1 MLQGQKN
8 FIFAVLT
15 FLLGVLFLQ
24 LMGVVVKFIGSTYP
38 ALQLTF
44 FRNLFGIFPIIIFI
58 YISKNLKNKS
68 LLVKIPMLW
77 VAILRGFFMTFAQFC
92 FFTSLLYLQFAT
104 ANSLTL
110 VTPFMVA
117 LFSMPILKI
126 YVGAWKWIAIITG
139 FSGAYMIISPPS
151 DEVFSIYSLLPLG
164 ASFGYGMNLVLVRT
178 FPQNV
183 PTVIIQWYSQLS
195 SIFFTLILVI
205 LTFEYVNIQ
214 SFNDLIMIILIGFFG
229 GAGVF
234 LMMSSYRMTDHI
246 NLGPFHYF
254 TIIFSFFLGWI
265 FFNESPFDELFPGIF
280 FIVSAGIIIFWREKI
295 KSYNKEWNKN

>member
-1 MLQGQKN
+1 MLQSQKN

-24 LMGVVVKFIGSTYP
+24 LMGVIIKFIGSTYP

-77 VAILRGFFMTFAQFC
+77 VAILRGFLMTFAQFC
-92 FFTSLLYLQFAT
+92 FFSSLFYLQFAT

-117 LFSMPILKI
+117 LFSIPILKV
-126 YVGAWKWIAIITG
+126 YVGAWKWAAIIIG
-139 FSGAYMIISPPS
+139 FSGAYMIVSPPS
-151 DEVFSIYSLLPLG
+151 NEVFSIYSLLPLG

-178 FPQNV
+178 FPQSV

-205 LTFEYVNIQ
+205 LTFQYVSIQ
-214 SFNDLIMIILIGFFG
+214 SLNDLIMIILIGFFG
-229 GAGVF
+229 AAGVF
-234 LMMSSYRMTDHI
+234 LMTSSYRMTDHI
-246 NLGPFHYF
+246 NLGPFHYSA
-254 TIIFSFFLGWI
+254 IIFSFFLGWI
-265 FFNESPFDELFPGIF
+265 FFNESPFNELFPGILL
-280 FIVSAGIIIFWREKI
+280 IVTAGIIIFWREKI
-295 KSYNKEWNKN
+295 KSYNKNRM

>member
-1 MLQGQKN
+1 MQSQKN
-8 FIFAVLT
+8 FIYAVLI
-15 FLLGVLFLQ
+15 FLLGIFFLQ
-24 LMGVVVKFIGSTYP
+24 LMGVVVKFIGASYP

-58 YISKNLKNKS
+58 YISRNLKNKS
-68 LLVKIPMLW
+68 LFVKIPMLW
-77 VAILRGFFMTFAQFC
+77 VAVLRGFFMTFAQFC

-117 LFSMPILKI
+117 LFSIPILKV
-126 YVGAWKWIAIITG
+126 YVGIWKWIAIIIG
-139 FSGAYMIISPPS
+139 FTGAYMIISPPS

-195 SIFFTLILVI
+195 
-205 LTFEYVNIQ
+205 
-214 SFNDLIMIILIGFFG
+214 
-229 GAGVF
+229 
-234 LMMSSYRMTDHI
+234 
-246 NLGPFHYF
+246 
-254 TIIFSFFLGWI
+254 
-265 FFNESPFDELFPGIF
+265 
-280 FIVSAGIIIFWREKI
+280 
-295 KSYNKEWNKN
+295 

>member
-1 MLQGQKN
+1 MLQSQKN

-24 LMGVVVKFIGSTYP
+24 LMGVIIKFIGSTYP

-58 YISKNLKNKS
+58 YISKNLKNKT

-77 VAILRGFFMTFAQFC
+77 VAILRGFLMTFAQFC
-92 FFTSLLYLQFAT
+92 FFSSLFYLQFAT

-117 LFSMPILKI
+117 LFSIPILKV
-126 YVGAWKWIAIITG
+126 YVGAWKWAAIIIG

-151 DEVFSIYSLLPLG
+151 NEVFSIYSLLPLG

-178 FPQNV
+178 FPQSV

-205 LTFEYVNIQ
+205 LTFQYVSIQ
-214 SFNDLIMIILIGFFG
+214 SLNDLIMIILIGFFG
-229 GAGVF
+229 AAGVF
-234 LMMSSYRMTDHI
+234 LMTSSYRMTDHI
-246 NLGPFHYF
+246 NLGPFHYSA
-254 TIIFSFFLGWI
+254 IIFSFFLGWI
-265 FFNESPFDELFPGIF
+265 FFNESPFDELFPGILL
-280 FIVSAGIIIFWREKI
+280 IVTAGIIIFWREKI
-295 KSYNKEWNKN
+295 KSYNKNRM

>member
-1 MLQGQKN
+1 MLQSQKN
-8 FIFAVLT
+8 FIFAVLI
-15 FLLGVLFLQ
+15 FLSGVLFLQ
-24 LMGVVVKFIGSTYP
+24 LMGVIIKFIGSTYP
-38 ALQLTF
+38 TLQLTF

-77 VAILRGFFMTFAQFC
+77 VAILRGFLMTFAQFC
-92 FFTSLLYLQFAT
+92 FFSSLFYLQFAT

-117 LFSMPILKI
+117 LFSIPILKV
-126 YVGAWKWIAIITG
+126 YVGAWKWAAIIIG

-151 DEVFSIYSLLPLG
+151 NEVFSIYSLLPLG

-178 FPQNV
+178 FPQSV

-205 LTFEYVNIQ
+205 LTFQYISIQ
-214 SFNDLIMIILIGFFG
+214 SLNDLIMIILIGFFG
-229 GAGVF
+229 AAGVF
-234 LMMSSYRMTDHI
+234 LMTSSYRMTDHI
-246 NLGPFHYF
+246 NLGPFHYSA
-254 TIIFSFFLGWI
+254 IIFSFFLGWI
-265 FFNESPFDELFPGIF
+265 FFNESPIDELFPGILL
-280 FIVSAGIIIFWREKI
+280 IVTAGIIIFWREKI
-295 KSYNKEWNKN
+295 KSYNKNRM

>member
-1 MLQGQKN
+1 MLQSQKN

-24 LMGVVVKFIGSTYP
+24 LMGVIIKFIGSTYP

-77 VAILRGFFMTFAQFC
+77 VAILRGFLMTFAQFC
-92 FFTSLLYLQFAT
+92 FFSSLFYLQFAT

-117 LFSMPILKI
+117 LFSIPILKV
-126 YVGAWKWIAIITG
+126 YVGAWKWAAIIIG

-151 DEVFSIYSLLPLG
+151 NEVFSIYSLLPLG

-178 FPQNV
+178 FPQSV

-205 LTFEYVNIQ
+205 LTFQYVSIQ
-214 SFNDLIMIILIGFFG
+214 SLNDLIMIILIGFFG
-229 GAGVF
+229 AAGVF
-234 LMMSSYRMTDHI
+234 LMTSSYRMTDHI
-246 NLGPFHYF
+246 NLGPFHYSA
-254 TIIFSFFLGWI
+254 IIFSFFLGWI
-265 FFNESPFDELFPGIF
+265 FFNESPFDELFPGILL
-280 FIVSAGIIIFWREKI
+280 IVTAGIIIFWREKI
-295 KSYNKEWNKN
+295 KSYNKNRM

>member
-117 LFSMPILKI
+117 LFSIPILKI

-214 SFNDLIMIILIGFFG
+214 SFNDLIMIIFIGFFG

-265 FFNESPFDELFPGIF
+265 FFNESPFDELFPGIL

>member
-117 LFSMPILKI
+117 LFSIPILKI

>member
-117 LFSMPILKI
+117 LFSIPILKI
-126 YVGAWKWIAIITG
+126 YVGAWKWIAIIIG

>member
-1 MLQGQKN
+1 
-8 FIFAVLT
+8 
-15 FLLGVLFLQ
+15 
-24 LMGVVVKFIGSTYP
+24 
-38 ALQLTF
+38 
-44 FRNLFGIFPIIIFI
+44 
-58 YISKNLKNKS
+58 
-68 LLVKIPMLW
+68 
-77 VAILRGFFMTFAQFC
+77 
-92 FFTSLLYLQFAT
+92 
-104 ANSLTL
+104 
-110 VTPFMVA
+110 
-117 LFSMPILKI
+117 
-126 YVGAWKWIAIITG
+126 
-139 FSGAYMIISPPS
+139 
-151 DEVFSIYSLLPLG
+151 LPLG

>member
-117 LFSMPILKI
+117 LFSIPILKI

-214 SFNDLIMIILIGFFG
+214 SFNDLIMIIFIGFFG

>member
-1 MLQGQKN
+1 MLQSQKN
-8 FIFAVLT
+8 FILAVLT

-24 LMGVVVKFIGSTYP
+24 LMGVIIKFIGSTYP

-77 VAILRGFFMTFAQFC
+77 VAILRGFLMTFAQFC
-92 FFTSLLYLQFAT
+92 FFSSLFYLQFAT

-117 LFSMPILKI
+117 LFSIPILKV
-126 YVGAWKWIAIITG
+126 YVGAWKWAAIIIG

-151 DEVFSIYSLLPLG
+151 NEVFSIYSLLPLG

-178 FPQNV
+178 FPQSV

-205 LTFEYVNIQ
+205 LTFQYVSIQ
-214 SFNDLIMIILIGFFG
+214 SLNDLIMIILIGFFG
-229 GAGVF
+229 AAGVF
-234 LMMSSYRMTDHI
+234 LMTSSYRMTDHI
-246 NLGPFHYF
+246 NLGPFHYSA
-254 TIIFSFFLGWI
+254 IIFSFFLGWI
-265 FFNESPFDELFPGIF
+265 FFNESPFDELFPGILL
-280 FIVSAGIIIFWREKI
+280 IVTAGIIIFWREKI
-295 KSYNKEWNKN
+295 KSYNKNRM

>member
-117 LFSMPILKI
+117 LFSIPILKI

-214 SFNDLIMIILIGFFG
+214 SFNDLIMIIFIGFFG

-265 FFNESPFDELFPGIF
+265 FFNESPFDELFPGVF
-280 FIVSAGIIIFWREKI
+280 FIVFAGIIIFWREKI

>member
-1 MLQGQKN
+1 MLQSQKN
-8 FIFAVLT
+8 FILAVLT

-24 LMGVVVKFIGSTYP
+24 LMGVIIKFIGSTYP

-77 VAILRGFFMTFAQFC
+77 VAILRGFLMTFAQFC
-92 FFTSLLYLQFAT
+92 FFSSLFYLQFAT

-117 LFSMPILKI
+117 LFSIPILKV
-126 YVGAWKWIAIITG
+126 YVGAWKWAAIIIG
-139 FSGAYMIISPPS
+139 FSGAYMIVSPPS
-151 DEVFSIYSLLPLG
+151 NEIFNIYSILPLG

-178 FPQNV
+178 FPQSV

-205 LTFEYVNIQ
+205 LTFQYVRIQ
-214 SFNDLIMIILIGFFG
+214 SLNDLIMIILIGFFG
-229 GAGVF
+229 AAGVF
-234 LMMSSYRMTDHI
+234 LMTSSYRITDHI
-246 NLGPFHYF
+246 NLGPFHYSA
-254 TIIFSFFLGWI
+254 IIFSFFLGWI
-265 FFNESPFDELFPGIF
+265 FFNESPFDELFPGILL
-280 FIVSAGIIIFWREKI
+280 IVTAGIIIFWREKI
-295 KSYNKEWNKN
+295 KSYNKNRM

>member
-1 MLQGQKN
+1 MQSQKN
-8 FIFAVLT
+8 FIYAVLI
-15 FLLGVLFLQ
+15 FLLGIFFLQ
-24 LMGVVVKFIGSTYP
+24 LMGIVVKFIGASYP

-58 YISKNLKNKS
+58 YISRNLKNKS
-68 LLVKIPMLW
+68 LFVKIPMLW
-77 VAILRGFFMTFAQFC
+77 VAVLRGFFMTFAQFC

-117 LFSMPILKI
+117 LFSIPILKV
-126 YVGAWKWIAIITG
+126 YVGIWKWIAIIIG
-139 FSGAYMIISPPS
+139 FTGAYMIISPPS

-205 LTFEYVNIQ
+205 LTFQYVSIQ
-214 SFNDLIMIILIGFFG
+214 SWSDLIMIFLIGFFG
-229 GAGVF
+229 AAGVF
-234 LMMSSYRMTDHI
+234 FMMSSYRMTDHI
-246 NLGPFHYF
+246 NLGPFHYSA
-254 TIIFSFFLGWI
+254 IIFSFFLGWV
-265 FFNESPFDELFPGIF
+265 FFNENPFDELFPGIF
-280 FIVSAGIIIFWREKI
+280 FIVTAGIIIFWREKL
-295 KSYNKEWNKN
+295 KSSNNE